1 MRMRENRK
9 MECVK
14 CGHEIEAG
22 IKFCPYCG
30 EKIAGEVP
38 GEDKPI
44 YTAEVKGLMKSG
56 RLAVYRDRT
65 ELTTSSVQKAIY
77 DYSALVAV
85 KKGLDRILF
94 ITEDGRTE
102 SCVVSRKNVHEA
114 FLYIEKAARPYIEER
129 RNRLMTEGIRFSLVS
144 SMGLTGGVLNLMDDR
159 AEFRAKSGQIET
171 VHYQDVKKVGL
182 SMGIGALEFSLTDG
196 MVKSFTLD
204 KESREEAFT
213 FVGQAVEPY
222 ITARKEELLARGI
235 YFSCPSSFGT
245 DGGTLEVLEDRVEY
259 RSRTGQDETVFFQD
273 VRVVSRTAGM
283 LALSLTDGTSR
294 SFTVDRDIWNEVL
307 DFVEKAVAP
316 YVEKRTAGFDTSF
329 GIDERIEINEERGV
343 FHLLRQGGS
352 QITEECSIEDMV
364 RCEWLEGN
372 LDNMLGGVLSGGM
385 AILSSAAKAAGAQ
398 SAPNTEERIGYV
410 GVDLTVRGSQGE
422 RTERLR
428 FGDFPLG
435 MSRTNKKYDRY
446 VAEVSGF
453 MDYLG
458 SRCPACEL
466 VMPVLPEQ
474 GAMAAGMPPVG
485 GVGETAGAGLL
496 TGIIGSVGNIGRSA
510 GIVGGTEPAGTAGIA
525 ATAGPSELSE
535 SAAAA
540 ERDRFGLQKYIE
552 GVSGFISECTTP
564 MTIAIQGSWGS
575 GRNSILQMLS
585 DSLEETYRGN
595 QVWFHAWQFFQS
607 ASGEQLPMQVG
618 NKLIGQLGGAGGGAA
633 KDRMIKVTKG
643 LINITSGF
651 ISQGSTD
658 GQNFTDALFREGS
671 ADSLEKTVRDF
682 SELIRKRAGE
692 SGKVILFVDG
702 LDRLAPAEGV
712 ELLEAM
718 RDFFDCEG
726 CVFVIAV
733 DYNTVI
739 RGAEERYGQDFDEK
753 KEKSFFDKLFQVSFR
768 VPVSGFNIQNYVQ
781 DKLEHIGI
789 NAEEKELNFYVELI
803 RHSVGSDPKT
813 MDRLF
818 NSFLLLKKLAEEE
831 LYESK
836 ERRLM
841 LFSLLCMQTRF
852 HDIYELI
859 VRMKD
864 KVTPEFLSGLCEER
878 AEVLAGYLFNDGEK
892 EAFRKFATVFCNVIN
907 TDRQG
912 GISEEEC
919 GVFGEV
925 LEFSAITSK

>member
-1 MRMRENRK
+1 

-14 CGHEIEAG
+14 CGHEIASDV
-22 IKFCPYCG
+22 KFCPYCG
-30 EKIAGEVP
+30 EKAAGEVS
-38 GEDKPI
+38 GEDRPI

-56 RLAVYRDRT
+56 QLAVYRDRT
-65 ELTTSSVQKAIY
+65 EFVTSSVQKAIY
-77 DYSALVAV
+77 GYSGLVAV
-85 KKGLDRILF
+85 RKGLDRIFF

-102 SCVVSRKNVHEA
+102 SCVVSRKYVHEA
-114 FLYIEKAARPYIEER
+114 FLYIEKAVGPYIEER
-129 RNRLMTEGIRFSLVS
+129 KNRLMAEGIRYSLVS
-144 SMGLTGGVLNLMDDR
+144 SMGLTGGILNLMEDR
-159 AEFRAKSGQIET
+159 AEFRAKTGQIET
-171 VHYQDVKKVGL
+171 VCYQDVKKVGL
-182 SMGIGALEFSLTDG
+182 SMGIGALEFSLLDG

-204 KESREEAFT
+204 KDSREEALA
-213 FVGQAVEPY
+213 FVEQAVAPY
-222 ITARKEELLARGI
+222 KEARQGELLSRGI
-235 YFSCPSSFGT
+235 YFSCPSIQGT
-245 DGGTLEVLEDRVEY
+245 DSGTLDIMEDRVEY
-259 RSRTGQDETVFFQD
+259 SSRSGHNETVRFRD
-273 VRVVSRTAGM
+273 VRAVGRLMGT
-283 LALSLTDGTSR
+283 LELSLTDGSSR

-307 DFVEKAVAP
+307 GFVEKAIAP
-316 YVEKRTAGFDTSF
+316 YIEKRTVGFDMSF

-343 FHLLRQGGS
+343 FHLIRQGGS
-352 QITEECSIEDMV
+352 QITEECSIADMIK
-364 RCEWLEGN
+364 CESLEGN
-372 LDNMLGGVLSGGM
+372 LESMLGGVLSGGM
-385 AILSSAAKAAGAQ
+385 AILSSAAKAAGTQ
-398 SAPNTEERIGYV
+398 GTSSTEERIGYV
-410 GVDLTVRGSQGE
+410 GVELTVRSNQGE

-453 MDYLG
+453 MDYLD
-458 SRCPACEL
+458 SRCPDCEL
-466 VMPVLPEQ
+466 VMSILPEQ
-474 GAMAAGMPPVG
+474 GTVETGVLSAGGTAELIAASGPTEIF
-485 GVGETAGAGLL
+485 ETA
-496 TGIIGSVGNIGRSA
+496 
-510 GIVGGTEPAGTAGIA
+510 A
-525 ATAGPSELSE
+525 AT
-535 SAAAA
+535 A
-540 ERDRFGLQKYIE
+540 ERDRFGIQKYIE
-552 GVSGFISECTTP
+552 GVSGFISECATP

-585 DSLEETYRGN
+585 DSLEENYGGSL
-595 QVWFHAWQFFQS
+595 VWFHAWQFFQS
-607 ASGEQLPMQVG
+607 ASGEQLPLQVG
-618 NKLIGQLGGAGGGAA
+618 SKLIGQLGGTGGGAA

-658 GQNFTDALFREGS
+658 GQNFTEALFRDGS

-692 SGKVILFVDG
+692 KGKVIIFVDG
-702 LDRLAPAEGV
+702 LDRLTSAEGV

-726 CVFVIAV
+726 CVFVIAA
-733 DYNTVI
+733 DYNAVI

-753 KEKSFFDKLFQVSFR
+753 REKSFFDKLFQVSFR

-789 NAEEKELNFYVELI
+789 RAEETELNFYVELI

-878 AEVLAGYLFNDGEK
+878 AEILAGYLCNDEEK
-892 EAFRKFATVFCNVIN
+892 EAFRKFATIFCNVIN